1 MPARPIPVRHCRSY
15 GDAPLPSGQE
25 ALDQPFSA
33 FPSWFMRITCD
44 RCGKDRMLNEAHTP
58 QRDLRIRVLL
68 ARMRRRGGT
77 HVEGRSVPQAR
88 LGRHRKGGAEPAL
101 EVVGGDAARLR
112 APRSGASVDHDTPDC
127 KAVPAALHP
136 HRCGE
141 AGAPRPLPERTQG
154 QRLPARGTSEE
165 PIHARPHCHLRAP
178 LQAPAAEEAGGTADR
193 PGNRHQARSR
203 GYADVRKPVCA
214 SRQTGR
220 IGAQCT
226 IWGAAGGH

>member
-1 MPARPIPVRHCRSY
+1 
-15 GDAPLPSGQE
+15 
-25 ALDQPFSA
+25 
-33 FPSWFMRITCD
+33 
-44 RCGKDRMLNEAHTP
+44 
-58 QRDLRIRVLL
+58 
-68 ARMRRRGGT
+68 MRRRGGT

-220 IGAQCT
+220 IGAQCNLGRGRGPLT
-226 IWGAAGGH
+226 QTGCDMLPYMDAGLFGCRSVHLAVDMLRITLWNVWKIWPAKPAPCG